1 MTYQSKLTIAFVF
14 VVGVILMA
22 VDVVLAAPAVQ
33 EALPEDPGALVG
45 WLVAGLVALGGLVS
59 TSLVDW
65 IKTWPIF
72 KTNEDQSKLSGAG
85 ANLVAALVSLAV
97 AGVEIFGGY
106 AAGWLEASGVWA
118 ILLIVFSWP
127 ATKAWYEA
135 SKMRSVFSR

>member
-1 MTYQSKLTIAFVF
+1 MTYSSKLTVAFVF
-14 VVGVILMA
+14 VIGVILLA
-22 VDVVLAAPAVQ
+22 ADVVFAAPAVQ
-33 EALPEDPGALVG
+33 GLPDDPGSLVG

-65 IKTWPIF
+65 IKTWSVF

-135 SKMRSVFSR
+135 SKLRSVFSR